1 MREESVRG
9 EPSRTAKIREMGEL
23 ALNAMLA
30 ACRPVRH
37 SQQHFRA
44 QVSLYQPA

>member
-9 EPSRTAKIREMGEL
+9 EPSRTAKVQEMGEL
-23 ALNAMLA
+23 ALNAMRGA
-30 ACRPVRH
+30 RRRVRR

-44 QVSLYQPA
+44 QVS